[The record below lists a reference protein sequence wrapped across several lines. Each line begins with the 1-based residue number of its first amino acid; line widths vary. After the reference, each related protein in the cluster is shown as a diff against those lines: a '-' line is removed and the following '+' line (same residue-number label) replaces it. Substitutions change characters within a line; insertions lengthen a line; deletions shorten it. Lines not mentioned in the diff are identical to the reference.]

1 MRYRMGLMDDYRSE
15 RFITFSEA
23 SEILGIRSYSRVSK
37 MVKAGTLAGF
47 ELVLESPFT
56 DHPEVSGGA
65 AARISVLIKILS
77 CLL

>member
-23 SEILGIRSYSRVSK
+23 SEILGIRSYSRVSE

-47 ELVLESPFT
+47 ELPDT
-56 DHPEVSGGA
+56 DRLRVRKSDVMA
-65 AARISVLIKILS
+65 LIHKS
-77 CLL
+77 DANKNG